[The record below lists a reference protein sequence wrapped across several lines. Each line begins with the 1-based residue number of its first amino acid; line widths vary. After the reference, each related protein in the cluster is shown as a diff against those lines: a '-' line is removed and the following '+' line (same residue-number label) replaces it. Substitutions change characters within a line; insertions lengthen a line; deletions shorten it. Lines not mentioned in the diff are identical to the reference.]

1 MTTRSLRGLLLV
13 LLLIRTVLFLRA
25 AAWAPVDYVGDY
37 ANDYFPR
44 AQFLAEHG
52 RLPRQ
57 GEVANDLYLRPPGTS
72 VLLALPVAAG
82 LDWQGVIRVNRVAN
96 VLIDA
101 TLLAVLL
108 WWLSTQGGGT
118 AVTLALGS
126 GLLLQPWT
134 SGFVLLPGS
143 DTLNLLALTIAV
155 MAAAAALA
163 RRSSSRTRWLAW
175 LLGLA
180 MAVSL
185 LLRGESIAWL
195 GLLALWSGY
204 LLWREGRAAAPAW
217 FGAWAPVIA
226 ALALGIAYSSY
237 VRGDPNLW
245 RTDHQSFAENGV
257 NRWLRTWPG
266 DELTKT
272 NIAFYWFRGLHLD
285 MDYVPAVAIRQPDQA
300 ERIQQALAQSPK
312 DAPMPE
318 AVQAQFAQLA
328 SENRAREPW
337 MATLWVPLAHLH
349 AMLMQSSAYPEVAR
363 LLDRVA
369 PGLGSLALALLRAGI
384 VVGLLLLLLH
394 WRRLRDRPGLPA
406 LVLIA
411 VSALLARMGLFAIL
425 LNYPENR
432 YLLPCWPLLLIL
444 SALGWLLLAAR
455 RRLLTPV

>member
-82 LDWQGVIRVNRVAN
+82 LDWQGVINVNRVAN

-101 TLLAVLL
+101 ALLAVLL
-108 WWLSTQGGGT
+108 WWLSAQGGGT
-118 AVTLALGS
+118 AVTLAVGS

-134 SGFVLLPGS
+134 AGFVLLPGS

-155 MAAAAALA
+155 MAAAAVLTRPSTAA
-163 RRSSSRTRWLAW
+163 AWRRAG

-195 GLLALWSGY
+195 GLLAFWSGY
-204 LLWREGRAAAPAW
+204 LLWREGRAGIPALL
-217 FGAWAPVIA
+217 GAWVPVIA

-272 NIAFYWFRGLHLD
+272 NIAFYWFRGLHLS
-285 MDYVPAVAIRQPDQA
+285 MDYVPDVAIRQPDHA
-300 ERIQQALAQSPK
+300 ERIHQALMQSPHE
-312 DAPMPE
+312 APMPE

-328 SENRAREPW
+328 ADNRAREPW
-337 MATLWVPLAHLH
+337 IARLWVPLVHLQT
-349 AMLMQSSAYPEVAR
+349 MLMQASAYPEVAR

-369 PGLGSLALALLRAGI
+369 PGLGQIVLALLRAGI
-384 VVGLLLLLLH
+384 LVGLLLLVLH
-394 WRRLRDRPGLPA
+394 WRRLRDRPGVQL

-411 VSALLARMGLFAIL
+411 AGALLARMGLFAIL

-432 YLLPCWPLLLIL
+432 YLLPCWPLLLML
-444 SALGWLLLAAR
+444 SAIGWLTLAAPR
-455 RRLLTPV
+455 RPLTPV